1 MPPPNLPGIQT
12 ARFRTLYSYRA
23 HLLRHES
30 YDPELRV
37 GKVWAGRSENQGRLR
52 RFCVFLPG
60 RFRGVGGAQDLL
72 VVKGLSK
79 GPLQRSSGVGGGR
92 DPKHSCFFPFF
103 EGLLGRYR
111 EELLGG
117 PCPGTLAPFG
127 PLSKQ
132 IQRE

>member
-92 DPKHSCFFPFF
+92 DPKHSCFLSRGEQGASYRQP
-103 EGLLGRYR
+103 LLLRSLYFLATRGVQ
-111 EELLGG
+111 EAPDKMLL
-117 PCPGTLAPFG
+117 
-127 PLSKQ
+127 
-132 IQRE
+132 